1 MKNGIEY
8 WFVEVT
14 YSDGTQYG
22 LQAYGEEANQLYKEA
37 YRCRM
42 CGCTPID
49 PKRSAIVEESIDG
62 KNYAF
67 DSEGC
72 ALLIKGLRNV
82 MGENSVAL
90 IV

>member
-8 WFVEVT
+8 CFVEVT
-14 YSDGTQYG
+14 CSDGTQYG
-22 LQAYGEEANQLYKEA
+22 QAYGEEANQLYKEA

-42 CGCTPID
+42 CGCTPIE
-49 PKRSAIVEESIDG
+49 PKWSASIDG

-72 ALLIKGLRNV
+72 ALIFKGAQKCNGRRRCCIDRKA
-82 MGENSVAL
+82 MF
-90 IV
+90 

>member
-8 WFVEVT
+8 CFVEVT
-14 YSDGTQYG
+14 CSDGTQYG
-22 LQAYGEEANQLYKEA
+22 QDYGEEANQLYKEA

-42 CGCTPID
+42 CGCTPIE
-49 PKRSAIVEESIDG
+49 PKWSAIVEESIDG

-72 ALLIKGLRNV
+72 ALIFKRLRNV
-82 MGENSVAL
+82 MGEDAVAL